1 MALSLAEK
9 DRKVF
14 HIAVQLLCGDAS
26 YTILKAGRDLEDI
39 PLASL
44 VKSRWSTFLS
54 CLEEPLASHEPTP
67 ANDVWDSIPESFSSV
82 GNQLWAEAKRDP
94 TEANFTRLDR
104 SGVEAPA
111 APPPATATP
120 APTTASGAAPR
131 TSQQSQPSAPL
142 QSPARATRQSIQ
154 IPPVV
159 SGKRDRRASTRLN
172 GYVSESD
179 HEQSSKRQNTGK
191 CKAKE
196 RPAARPSSA
205 TGYLCMSDSEESEID
220 LSPRKAS
227 ATKKWPISQA
237 KTSSFKKFLSS
248 HSKAQCQATR
258 AAKAQKANIS
268 EGREAQPAPSQF
280 PLPNTKARTA
290 NQDEQRH
297 LHAALAGKPAEG
309 AASSSDEFDDDLDDS
324 MDDYRVPKHP
334 LTVRP
339 ERASK
344 ETSLTLARL
353 RVSSERTAEQ
363 NKGQSQIFFNLS
375 SALLAAPPLRPDL
388 RLPPLSLC
396 KPAGNATSGLPPVH
410 PSKFYEPSG
419 VHPDIR
425 SVARQAQ
432 AEEGAALQPPRHQQ
446 SAPIYQPGAGSSE
459 VGVTLKRLDVDEDDV
474 P

>member
-26 YTILKAGRDLEDI
+26 YTILQAGRDLEDI

-54 CLEEPLASHEPTP
+54 CLEEALASHELTP

-111 APPPATATP
+111 PPPPATATP
-120 APTTASGAAPR
+120 APTTA
-131 TSQQSQPSAPL
+131 
-142 QSPARATRQSIQ
+142 ATRQSIQ

-159 SGKRDRRASTRLN
+159 SGKRDRRASTRHN

-191 CKAKE
+191 GKAME

-227 ATKKWPISQA
+227 ATKKRPISQA

-248 HSKAQCQATR
+248 HSKAQCQATH

-268 EGREAQPAPSQF
+268 EGREAQPALFQF
-280 PLPNTKARTA
+280 PLPSTKARTA

-297 LHAALAGKPAEG
+297 LHAALAGKPAED
-309 AASSSDEFDDDLDDS
+309 AASSSDEFHDDLDDS
-324 MDDYRVPKHP
+324 MDDHRVPTHP

-396 KPAGNATSGLPPVH
+396 KPAGNATSGLPPAH

-425 SVARQAQ
+425 SAARQAQ
-432 AEEGAALQPPRHQQ
+432 AEEAAALQPYAIKHRLGSRNASRRLTFPSVRVISSQHQFT
-446 SAPIYQPGAGSSE
+446 SRAPALPKLA
-459 VGVTLKRLDVDEDDV
+459 
-474 P
+474 